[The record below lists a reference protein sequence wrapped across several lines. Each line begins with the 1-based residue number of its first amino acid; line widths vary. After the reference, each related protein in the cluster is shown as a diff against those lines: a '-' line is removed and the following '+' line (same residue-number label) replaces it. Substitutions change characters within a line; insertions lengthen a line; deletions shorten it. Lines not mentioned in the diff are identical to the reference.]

1 MGRVRPAISLVMVCT
16 GDRVTNTTDSAIAM
30 TAPAIRAVAARRIS
44 RVSKVA
50 MPKPSP
56 MIGIINGDNSIAP
69 MSTATEGIS
78 SPSSE
83 IAADTTIRK
92 A

>member
-1 MGRVRPAISLVMVCT
+1 
-16 GDRVTNTTDSAIAM
+16 
-30 TAPAIRAVAARRIS
+30 
-44 RVSKVA
+44 